1 MSRSEGIYN
10 VSIHPRRLVCSWE
23 PLSRGSS
30 APFSRYR
37 CSMPKVNKP
46 HGLISLK
53 AQKRINNAIDWM
65 LAQSEPKRYFSK
77 AHGKHFKFRVNF
89 LTLTLSAPQIHSDNE
104 IKQRLLN
111 NFLTQLRQKWKVRNY
126 VWRAE
131 SQANGNIHF
140 HIVCDKYVPWWQL
153 RHTWNKIQNNLGYV
167 DRFAERHGHHDPNS
181 TDVHK
186 VKKIRNLGG
195 YLAKEIS
202 KNSRGAMYTPIKLVD
217 GRYKPVYNP
226 SEAPEIYPGELRLYR
241 VIQGSLW
248 NLSASLSRVR
258 AASLVVYGRVE
269 REMNKI
275 ISRFK
280 GRHFSS
286 DWFHVVNVPVKEWS
300 AIADGALLQAY
311 KSHMASLKSGISGQ
325 LALTV

>member
-1 MSRSEGIYN
+1 
-10 VSIHPRRLVCSWE
+10 
-23 PLSRGSS
+23 
-30 APFSRYR
+30 
-37 CSMPKVNKP
+37 MPVDNKP

-65 LAQSEPKRYFSK
+65 LAQSNPKRYFSK
-77 AHGKHFKFRVNF
+77 KHNKHFKFRVNF
-89 LTLTLSAPQIHSDNE
+89 ITLTLSAPQIHPDNE

-140 HIVCDKYVPWWQL
+140 HIVCDKYIPWWQL
-153 RHTWNKIQNNLGYV
+153 RHTWNKIQNNLGYL
-167 DRFAERHGHHDPNS
+167 DRFAEVHGHHDPNS

-186 VKKIRNLGG
+186 VKKVRNLGA
-195 YLAKEIS
+195 YIAKEIS
-202 KNSRGAMYTPIKLVD
+202 KNSKGAMYTPIKLVD

-226 SEAPEIYPGELRLYR
+226 VEVTEQPTSSVRLYR

-248 NLSASLSRVR
+248 NLSASLSRIR
-258 AASLVVYGRVE
+258 ATSLVVYGQVE

-275 ISRFK
+275 ISKFK
-280 GRHFSS
+280 DRHFSA
-286 DWFHVVNVPVKEWS
+286 DWFHVVNVPVKEW
-300 AIADGALLQAY
+300 AAVANGAMLQAY
-311 KSHMASLKSGISGQ
+311 KAHLQSLQSSAHGQ
-325 LALTV
+325 LALNV

>member
-1 MSRSEGIYN
+1 M
-10 VSIHPRRLVCSWE
+10 SIHPRRLVCSWE
-23 PLSRGSS
+23 PLQRRCL
-30 APFSRYR
+30 APFPRFNN
-37 CSMPKVNKP
+37 PLPVNNKP

-77 AHGKHFKFRVNF
+77 AHNKHFKFRVNF

-111 NFLTQLRQKWKVRNY
+111 NFLTQLRQKWGVRNY

-167 DRFAERHGHHDPNS
+167 DRFAERHGHNDPNS

-186 VKKIRNLGG
+186 VRKIKNLGG

-202 KNSRGAMYTPIKLVD
+202 KNSKGAMYTPIVLKD
-217 GRYKPVYNP
+217 GRYKPCFNP
-226 SEAPEIYPGELRLYR
+226 VEIPPEDYAGIKLYR
-241 VIQGSLW
+241 TIQGSLW

-280 GRHFSS
+280 DRHYSA

-311 KSHMASLKSGISGQ
+311 KSHMASLKSGVSGQ